1 MDMFILLLQK
11 SSFYFVSC
19 DNSTTYAASVVECM
33 CVGGGGY
40 IRIFGYPLVLG
51 A

>member
-33 CVGGGGY
+33 CVGGGVGIY
-40 IRIFGYPLVLG
+40 
-51 A
+51 

>member
-33 CVGGGGY
+33 CVGGGGD
-40 IRIFGYPLVLG
+40 ILG
-51 A
+51 SLATPWC